1 MKITGFCP
9 IIVTQDQETIVKV
22 FEDLGFERRHLKTDI
37 EGGNNENISMK
48 DANGFR
54 INIASSK
61 VIPRDLTAI
70 NINVDDFDEAYEF
83 LLSKGFVN
91 SRGDKITE
99 TESARSTMLFAPSGF
114 GITLT
119 QHIKKIM

>member
-48 DANGFR
+48 DENGNR

-70 NINVDDFDEAYEF
+70 NINVDDFDEAYD
-83 LLSKGFVN
+83 LLISKGFVN
-91 SRGDKITE
+91 TRGDKVTD
-99 TESARSTMLFAPSGF
+99 TSSARSTMLVAPSGF

-119 QHIKKIM
+119 QHIKK

>member
-9 IIVTQDQETIVKV
+9 LIVTNNQESLVDV
-22 FEDLGFERRHLKTDI
+22 FEALGFERRHFKTDI

-48 DANGFR
+48 DENGNR

-61 VIPRDLTAI
+61 VVPRDLTTI
-70 NINVDDFDEAYEF
+70 NINVDDFDEAYD
-83 LLSKGFVN
+83 LLISKGFVN
-91 SRGDKITE
+91 TRGDKVTE
-99 TESARSTMLFAPSGF
+99 TDSARSTLLVAPSGF

-119 QHIKKIM
+119 QHIKK